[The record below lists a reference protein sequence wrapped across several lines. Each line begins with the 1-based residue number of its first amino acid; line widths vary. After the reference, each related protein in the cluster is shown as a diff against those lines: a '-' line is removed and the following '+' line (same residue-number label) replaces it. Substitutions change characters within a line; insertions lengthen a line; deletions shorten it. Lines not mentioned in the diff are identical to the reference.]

1 MEGKRGVTCLNE
13 NAVYKLQSSGA
24 VWAQGPMDSHS
35 SLPMNAKPASCAT
48 VPASVTSWSVTHGT
62 SVDGSV
68 PPRACRPAGAAAL
81 WGRGSLRCVQLW
93 LD

>member
-13 NAVYKLQSSGA
+13 NAVIGSGLGPGTNGQP
-24 VWAQGPMDSHS
+24 QGSS

-68 PPRACRPAGAAAL
+68 PP
-81 WGRGSLRCVQLW
+81 
-93 LD
+93 